1 MDACLAA
8 GIADTTCKEIMRG
21 KPGKRTIV
29 VRITEVKEHI
39 IKSSEKKMAF
49 LTVSDDT
56 AEIDNLV
63 CFADQYEMF
72 GRFMYDGA
80 MVAIYG
86 ELGKKRSFVID
97 RVVEL

>member
-1 MDACLAA
+1 M
-8 GIADTTCKEIMRG
+8 ADTTCKEIMRG

-29 VRITEVKEHI
+29 VRVVEVKEHV
-39 IKSSEKKMAF
+39 IKSSDKKMGF
-49 LTVSDDT
+49 LTVSDDS
-56 AEIDNLV
+56 AEIDNVV

-72 GRFMYDGA
+72 GRFLYEGA
-80 MVAIYG
+80 MVAICG